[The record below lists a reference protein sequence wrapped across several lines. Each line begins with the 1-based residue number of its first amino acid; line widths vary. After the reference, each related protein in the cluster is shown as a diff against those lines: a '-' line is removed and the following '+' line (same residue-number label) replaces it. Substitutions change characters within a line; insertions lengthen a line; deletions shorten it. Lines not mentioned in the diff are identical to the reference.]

1 MTTKRENT
9 MKSHVTDQRGQLN
22 ERGEPVNSVGIG
34 TVLLGREDDEADW
47 HTIRMLN
54 EVLDLRAHLRAL
66 EPQLSKAITEFG
78 LRRGQSGYREF
89 YLRNELNA
97 QTYTEGNNVR

>member
-1 MTTKRENT
+1 MSNQQPTKLHT
-9 MKSHVTDQRGQLN
+9 K
-22 ERGEPVNSVGIG
+22 IG
-34 TVLLGREDDEADW
+34 TVLPGRENDDADVA
-47 HTIRMLN
+47 TIKMLN
-54 EVLDLRAHLRAL
+54 EVLDLRAQLRAL

-97 QTYTEGNNVR
+97 QTYTEKLND